1 MEQDQ
6 YTGKSGATPPR
17 AGESLR
23 AGVGGQGPGGQAP
36 GPEHTGLSRTS
47 VWVVIAV
54 VLVAGLFLYFRYER
68 GVIALF
74 DRSH

>member
-6 YTGKSGATPPR
+6 YTGKSGATPPHA
-17 AGESLR
+17 AGSSL
-23 AGVGGQGPGGQAP
+23 PGIGSPPP
-36 GPEHTGLSRTS
+36 GAQRSGLSRTS
-47 VWVVIAV
+47 VWVIIAA

>member
-17 AGESLR
+17 AAESLR
-23 AGVGGQGPGGQAP
+23 AGVGRQGPAGQAP
-36 GPEHTGLSRTS
+36 GPAHTGLSRPA
-47 VWVVIAV
+47 VWVVVAV
-54 VLVAGLFLYFRYER
+54 VLLAGLFLYFRYER
-68 GVIALF
+68 GVVALF

>member
-17 AGESLR
+17 AGDSPR
-23 AGVGGQGPGGQAP
+23 AGIGGQT
-36 GPEHTGLSRTS
+36 PEPQHTGLARPSL
-47 VWVVIAV
+47 WIVIGAV
-54 VLVAGLFLYFRYER
+54 LLAGLLLYFRYER
-68 GVIALF
+68 GVVALF

>member
-17 AGESLR
+17 A
-23 AGVGGQGPGGQAP
+23 AGSPLSGAGGQPPVA
-36 GPEHTGLSRTS
+36 EHSGLSRTS
-47 VWVVIAV
+47 VWVVIAA
-54 VLVAGLFLYFRYER
+54 VLVAGVFLYFRYEP
-68 GVIALF
+68 GIVALF

>member
-17 AGESLR
+17 A
-23 AGVGGQGPGGQAP
+23 AGSPLSGIGSQPPGVQ
-36 GPEHTGLSRTS
+36 HSGLSRTS
-47 VWVVIAV
+47 VWVVVAA
-54 VLVAGLFLYFRYER
+54 VLVAGVVLYFRYEP
-68 GVIALF
+68 GIVALF

>member
-6 YTGKSGATPPR
+6 YTGKSGATPPH
-17 AGESLR
+17 AAESLR
-23 AGVGGQGPGGQAP
+23 AGVGGQGPDGQAP
-36 GPEHTGLSRTS
+36 RPEHTGLSRTS
-47 VWVVIAV
+47 VWVVIAI

-68 GVIALF
+68 GVVALF

>member
-17 AGESLR
+17 A
-23 AGVGGQGPGGQAP
+23 AGSPVPGIGSQPPA
-36 GPEHTGLSRTS
+36 EQHSGLSRTS
-47 VWVVIAV
+47 VWVVIAA

-68 GVIALF
+68 GIVALF

>member
-17 AGESLR
+17 A
-23 AGVGGQGPGGQAP
+23 AGSPLSGVGGQAP
-36 GPEHTGLSRTS
+36 GEQHSGLSRTS
-47 VWVVIAV
+47 LWVAIAA

-68 GVIALF
+68 GILALF